1 MHNAKY
7 KALSLTM
14 AIITA
19 ATPIFSTYP
28 VYAESVNDVM
38 EDESVTRVS
47 TDIGETQTESVLDG
61 TSDTVNIPKEDST
74 GTTETSNTQEG
85 RFLFINLIDAG
96 GKVVIN
102 EGENNEEQVRLVKHN
117 DDGKEEVKIDVYDKD
132 SILIS
137 TENAEANNY
146 TYAYETTDASVNVVK
161 AIADDGYEV
170 ENYNVLKQ
178 VSNIDIP
185 EKTDFIPS
193 ASFSYNVFT
202 DTNKTIKIGFEQK
215 ESEDVN
221 ADLSVNNEVETVG
234 EEVGAESV
242 NDAESQ
248 DLTVNAENED
258 VNDNDTSDT
267 ADAESKNAGNESEGT
282 SDGYDFTG
290 LTDGIAN
297 LNKENFESARLIVLA
312 DSADEIVD
320 QEHLIGNYDNIYLL
334 QYESA
339 NKAMEAYVY
348 YLTNAQAVEPDAI
361 INAADDANVD
371 ENTETEA
378 FTADSNPIAA
388 LAENDGTESA
398 KTKEKIIALID
409 TGVNA
414 GPNVID
420 RISLI
425 DNVLEGNGHG
435 DQMVDAITSQDED
448 AKILSIRALSNGGKG
463 NVSSIISGIEYAINQ
478 NVNIINLS
486 MYAKTTMLN
495 SVLGTE
501 IQKAIDNGITVVG
514 AAGNDGADVKDYM
527 PGSIEDAYIIGACD
541 EDGNKLASSNY
552 GTTVDYNFVA
562 ESTSEAAAKFTGY
575 INENGIDEIDGDG
588 LIWKGSVL
596 DNTQKDLTGRTFI
609 ISMLKVKI
617 GDDFD
622 PSVTMTDIRKYIGD
636 DNETANIKLS
646 YSDVD
651 MNKVGLYSTI
661 YDIKDNNGEY
671 KVKRPVFV
679 VEGDIQSNDEDKNS
693 VNFIYTNDSGIK
705 VNSAALSYAAGENV
719 SFTISYLDENK
730 ATGVDAYC
738 ETSSTE
744 NSSVLGEPY
753 EITYDDSIVTAED
766 EAAGMGENV
775 LKYHFTM
782 PDKAVYIY
790 ITTAEDEINTS
801 ASGANDE
808 LGNFT
813 LVTEAE
819 PAGDKWY
826 RNKTVYA
833 SNTPKGSTMRKIKY
847 TAKDANGKKYNE
859 EHICYCIQPTYSTPF
874 KPGTSEKLSDNN
886 SNVKEL
892 ADGNKVAKALF
903 YLYDGPAWG
912 KTVTATDGT
921 KINMQKV
928 LSKYKQEYTQA
939 GADQGYFCITHFYLG
954 YVYGRGYENDK
965 HGKPKS
971 ESIWNYDGLKRQI
984 WNARGIA
991 WMREIMNNLDKL
1003 PSPTVLFR
1011 DMQSNKDITD
1021 KSIPKTDF
1029 SYDSL
1034 TGEYVSKYVLYR
1046 ALTEN
1051 KATVNLPN
1059 GISIRYRHKDS
1070 NDNWED
1076 KTVTG
1081 KGTIPGG
1088 SLIALAVDKT
1098 KYTGSSYN
1106 LEFKTT
1112 LGVNYQAWKISFGGQ
1127 YQDLAFAYRTKNT
1140 KMTLTFELPDEA
1152 YIQIKKTTANGGWND
1167 NLKNTV
1173 FKLYEGSSELATVTI
1188 ANSGYHKFNC
1198 VCHVGHTYTIKET
1211 TVRDGY
1217 AKANDITCAMT
1228 TDNFKSLYSY
1238 DIANYERPKVQITKK
1253 STAPQDILDL
1263 SAYSLSGAVYGVFS
1277 DAACTNRVVTLTTG
1291 DSGKTNTPY
1300 LPCTTMGTFNYWVKE
1315 ITPPAGH
1322 KLSSEIK
1329 KITVTLPNDGGHII
1343 PLEFSND
1350 PETVELS
1357 AFARKL
1363 DSKDRPVKDVVFKV
1377 CLYDG
1382 VYATADK
1389 CEASSLKRTWYLK
1402 TNDNGE
1408 VYFDDSCRIAD
1419 DYNNDYESADFY
1431 VWNGKIVIPIGCTVT
1446 YQEVQAPGEY
1456 QKDDSINL
1464 WKTTNQKIEM
1474 QNFYNDIFPCKITLR
1489 KLSDDGKAPLEN
1501 VEFKLTFVK
1510 ESESYINDKF
1520 KTYKPLLKEGE
1531 SITAITDANGYIV
1544 WQNLDQGEYQI
1555 TETKTRDDMTLL
1567 KDPINITLP
1576 ITMTDKDA
1584 QEMSAATD
1592 KGVYDEG
1599 YTNKWYFYEATYEIT
1614 NTPKFKMPMTGDNGF
1629 WKFGFIGFGTIAVL
1643 GTGFIIFDKKGKK
1656 QKHRKRVTKK

>member
-38 EDESVTRVS
+38 EDESVTKVS

-61 TSDTVNIPKEDST
+61 TSDTVNIPEENST

-170 ENYNVLKQ
+170 ENYNVSKQ

-234 EEVGAESV
+234 EEAGTESV

-248 DLTVNAENED
+248 DLTVNTENED

-267 ADAESKNAGNESEGT
+267 ADAESENAGNESEGT

-348 YLTNAQAVEPDAI
+348 YLANAQAVEPDAI
-361 INAADDANVD
+361 INAADDTNVD

-388 LAENDGTESA
+388 LAENDGTEST

-425 DNVLEGNGHG
+425 DDILEGNGHG

-495 SVLGTE
+495 SVLGAE
-501 IQKAIDNGITVVG
+501 IQKAINNGILVVG
-514 AAGNDGADVKDYM
+514 AAGNDNADAKNYM
-527 PGSIEDAYIIGACD
+527 PGSVEDAYIIGACD
-541 EDGNKLASSNY
+541 ADGNKIESSNY
-552 GTTVDYNFVA
+552 GSTVDYNFVA

-575 INENGIDEIDGDG
+575 VNENGIDEIDGDG
-588 LIWKGSVL
+588 LIWKASNYTIDDVF
-596 DNTQKDLTGRTFI
+596 KDVDGQTFI
-609 ISMLKVKI
+609 ISMVKVKM

-622 PSVTMTDIRKYIGD
+622 PAVTFNDIRKYIGD
-636 DNETANIKLS
+636 DNEEASITLS
-646 YSDVD
+646 FSNVD
-651 MNKVGLYSTI
+651 MTKAGLYSTI
-661 YDIKDNNGEY
+661 YDVSDKNGNY
-671 KVKRPVFV
+671 KVKRPVLV
-679 VEGDIQSNDEDKNS
+679 VEGSVDGEEDGKKS
-693 VNFIYTNDSGIK
+693 VNFIYSSDSGIK
-705 VNSAALSYAAGENV
+705 INTAALSYKPGENV
-719 SFTISYLDENK
+719 SFTVSYLDANK

-738 ETSSTE
+738 EASSE
-744 NSSVLGEPY
+744 DNSAVLGDKFD
-753 EITYDDSIVTAED
+753 ITYDDSIVTAED
-766 EAAGMGENV
+766 VAAGMGENV

-782 PDKAVYIY
+782 PEKPVYVY
-790 ITTAEDEINTS
+790 ITTAEDEMNTA
-801 ASGANDE
+801 ASGASDE
-808 LGNFT
+808 LGSFK
-813 LVTEAE
+813 LITEAE
-819 PAGDKWY
+819 PGGDKWY
-826 RNKTVYA
+826 CNKTVYA
-833 SNTPKGSTMRKIKY
+833 TNEPKGSTMRYIEY
-847 TAKDANGKKYNE
+847 TAKDANGKKYKE
-859 EHICYCIQPTYSTPF
+859 KHICYCIQPTYSTPYA
-874 KPGTSEKLSDNN
+874 PGTTEKLDDSN
-886 SNVKEL
+886 SNVYEI
-892 ADGNKVAKALF
+892 ADGNAVAKALF

-921 KINMQKV
+921 KINMKKV
-928 LSKYKQEYTQA
+928 LSRYEQEYKQA
-939 GADQGYFCITHFYLG
+939 GANQGYFCITHFYLG
-954 YVYGRGYENDK
+954 YVYGKGYQNDK
-965 HGKPKS
+965 NGKPKS
-971 ESIWNYDGLKRQI
+971 ENIWNYDGLKRKI
-984 WNARGIA
+984 WNAKGKA
-991 WMREIMNNLDKL
+991 WMKNIKNNLDKL
-1003 PSPTVLFR
+1003 PSPAVLFR
-1011 DMQSNKDITD
+1011 DLQSNQDITD

-1029 SYDSL
+1029 SYDSSK
-1034 TGEYVSKYVLYR
+1034 GEYVSKYILYR

-1051 KATVNLPN
+1051 KASVNLPD
-1059 GISIRYRHKDS
+1059 GISLRYKYLDD
-1070 NDNWED
+1070 NDNWVN
-1076 KTVTG
+1076 KTITG
-1081 KGTIPGG
+1081 KGSVPGG
-1088 SLIALAVDKT
+1088 SQIALAVNRT
-1098 KYTGSSYN
+1098 KYTQSSYVMT
-1106 LEFKTT
+1106 FTTT

-1127 YQDLAFAYRTKNT
+1127 FQDLAFAYRTKNT
-1140 KMTLTFELPDEA
+1140 KMTLTYNLPNDA
-1152 YIQIKKTTANGGWND
+1152 YIQVKKTTSNGGWND

-1173 FKLYEGSSELATVTI
+1173 FGLYEGSTRLAGVTI
-1188 ANSGYHKFNC
+1188 SGSGYHKFNYAC
-1198 VCHVGHTYTIKET
+1198 QVGHTYTIKEE
-1211 TVRDGY
+1211 TVQAGY
-1217 AKANDITCAMT
+1217 AKANNITCAIT
-1228 TDNFKSLYSY
+1228 AANFKTTYSY
-1238 DIANYERPKVQITKK
+1238 DVANYERPKVQITKK

-1263 SAYSLSGAVYGVFS
+1263 SAYSLKGAVYGVFS
-1277 DAACTNRVVTLTTG
+1277 DEACTNRVVTLTTG
-1291 DSGKTNTPY
+1291 DDGKTNTPY

-1322 KLSSEIK
+1322 ILSGQVQ
-1329 KITVTLPNDGGHII
+1329 KISVSLPADGGKIK
-1343 PLEFSND
+1343 PLTFEND
-1350 PETVELS
+1350 PETTTLS
-1357 AFARKL
+1357 AFAQKL
-1363 DSKDRPVKDVVFKV
+1363 DGKDRPVEGVVFEV
-1377 CLYDG
+1377 NLYDG
-1382 VYATADK
+1382 VYATANLCPANK
-1389 CEASSLKRTWYLK
+1389 LKKTWYLK
-1402 TNDNGE
+1402 SNSEGK
-1408 VYFDDSCRIAD
+1408 VFFDYGRIAD
-1419 DYNNDYESADFY
+1419 ANDNNYESDDFY
-1431 VWNGKIVIPIGCTVT
+1431 TFNNQIVIPIGCTVT
-1446 YQEVQAPGEY
+1446 YKEVYAPAEYKMDEETQIWSSKNQEIQLT
-1456 QKDDSINL
+1456 K
-1464 WKTTNQKIEM
+1464 
-1474 QNFYNDIFPCKITLR
+1474 FYNDLTPSKITI
-1489 KLSDDGKAPLEN
+1489 KKFAEDGKSPLQN
-1501 VEFKLTFVK
+1501 VEFELTFVK
-1510 ESESYINDKF
+1510 ESESYINDMF
-1520 KTYKPLLKEGE
+1520 KTFKPLLKQGE
-1531 SITAITDANGYIV
+1531 TAKGVTDEDGNIV
-1544 WQNLDQGEYQI
+1544 WENLDQGEYRI
-1555 TETKTRDDMTLL
+1555 TEVKTAPGMTLL

-1576 ITMTDKDA
+1576 ITMTDKQAKD
-1584 QEMSAATD
+1584 MSAATD
-1592 KGVYDEG
+1592 NGQYDVD
-1599 YTNKWYFYEATYEIT
+1599 KKLWYFYEATYEVT
-1614 NTPKFKMPMTGDNGF
+1614 NTPTFVMPITGSNGF
-1629 WKFGFIGFGTIAVL
+1629 WKFGFIGFGAIVVV
-1643 GTGFIIFDKKGKK
+1643 GTGLVIFDKKGKK

>member
-19 ATPIFSTYP
+19 ATPMFSTYP

-38 EDESVTRVS
+38 EDESITKVS
-47 TDIGETQTESVLDG
+47 TDIGEAQTESVLDG
-61 TSDTVNIPKEDST
+61 TSDTVNIPEENST

-170 ENYNVLKQ
+170 ENYNVSKQ

-185 EKTDFIPS
+185 EKTDFIQS

-234 EEVGAESV
+234 EEAGTESI

-248 DLTVNAENED
+248 DLTVNTENED

-267 ADAESKNAGNESEGT
+267 AESENAGNESEGT

-348 YLTNAQAVEPDAI
+348 YLANAQAVEPDAI
-361 INAADDANVD
+361 INAADDTNVD

-388 LAENDGTESA
+388 LAENDGTEST

-425 DNVLEGNGHG
+425 DNILEGNGHG

-463 NVSSIISGIEYAINQ
+463 NISSIISGIEYAINQ

-588 LIWKGSVL
+588 LIWKGSGSIL

-636 DNETANIKLS
+636 DNETADIKLS

-671 KVKRPVFV
+671 KVKRPVLV
-679 VEGDIQSNDEDKNS
+679 VEGDIQSNDEDKHS

-719 SFTISYLDENK
+719 SFTVSYLDENK

-744 NSSVLGEPY
+744 NSSVLGDPY

-790 ITTAEDEINTS
+790 ITTVEDEINTS

-859 EHICYCIQPTYSTPF
+859 EHICYCIQPAYSTPF

-971 ESIWNYDGLKRQI
+971 ESIWNYNGLKQQI

-1029 SYDSL
+1029 SYDSSK
-1034 TGEYVSKYVLYR
+1034 GEYVSKYILYR

-1051 KATVNLPN
+1051 KASVNLPD
-1059 GISIRYRHKDS
+1059 GISLRYKYLDD
-1070 NDNWED
+1070 NDNWVN
-1076 KTVTG
+1076 KTITG
-1081 KGTIPGG
+1081 KGSVPGG
-1088 SLIALAVDKT
+1088 SQIALAVDRT
-1098 KYTGSSYN
+1098 KYTQSSYVMT
-1106 LEFKTT
+1106 FTTT

-1127 YQDLAFAYRTKNT
+1127 FQDLAFAYRTKNT
-1140 KMTLTFELPDEA
+1140 KMTLTYNLPNDA
-1152 YIQIKKTTANGGWND
+1152 YIQVKKTTSNGGWND

-1173 FKLYEGSSELATVTI
+1173 FGLYEGSTRLAGVTI
-1188 ANSGYHKFNC
+1188 SGSGYHKFNYAC
-1198 VCHVGHTYTIKET
+1198 QVGHTYTIKEE
-1211 TVRDGY
+1211 TVQAGY
-1217 AKANDITCAMT
+1217 AKADNITCAIT
-1228 TDNFKSLYSY
+1228 AANFKTTYSY
-1238 DIANYERPKVQITKK
+1238 DVANYERPKVQITKK

-1263 SAYSLSGAVYGVFS
+1263 SAYSLKGAVYGVFS
-1277 DAACTNRVVTLTTG
+1277 DEACTNRVVTLTTG
-1291 DSGKTNTPY
+1291 DDGKTNTPY

-1322 KLSSEIK
+1322 ILSGQAQ
-1329 KITVTLPNDGGHII
+1329 KISVSLPADGGKIK
-1343 PLEFSND
+1343 PLTFEND
-1350 PETVELS
+1350 PETTTLS
-1357 AFARKL
+1357 AFAQKL
-1363 DSKDRPVKDVVFKV
+1363 DAKGWPVAGVVFEVK
-1377 CLYDG
+1377 LYDG
-1382 VYATADK
+1382 EYDSVNA
-1389 CEASSLKRTWYLK
+1389 CPASKLKKTWYLK
-1402 TNDNGE
+1402 SDNKGNVE
-1408 VYFDDSCRIAD
+1408 FDR
-1419 DYNNDYESADFY
+1419 DYLAANYQSNPFYMWNNK
-1431 VWNGKIVIPIGCTVT
+1431 VVIPIGCTVT
-1446 YQEVQAPGEY
+1446 YQEVQAPSEY
-1456 QKDDSINL
+1456 KMDQTVQILKI
-1464 WKTTNQKIEM
+1464 KNQTIQM
-1474 QNFYNDIFPCKITLR
+1474 DYFYNDIHPCKIKIR
-1489 KLSDDGKAPLEN
+1489 KLDEDGVTPLQGVKFE
-1501 VEFKLTFVK
+1501 LTFIK
-1510 ESESYINDKF
+1510 ESEAYKDNKF
-1520 KTYKPLLKEGE
+1520 KAYVPLLKEGE
-1531 SITAITDANGYIV
+1531 SVEAETDSNGYIV
-1544 WQNLDQGEYQI
+1544 WENLDQGEYQI
-1555 TETKTRDDMTLL
+1555 VETKTLEGKTLL

-1576 ITMTDKDA
+1576 ITMTDKQAKD
-1584 QEMSAATD
+1584 MSAATD
-1592 KGVYDEG
+1592 NGQYDVD
-1599 YTNKWYFYEATYEIT
+1599 KKLWYFYEATYEVT
-1614 NTPKFKMPMTGDNGF
+1614 NTPTFVMPITGSNGF

-1643 GTGFIIFDKKGKK
+1643 GTGLIIFDKKGKK
-1656 QKHRKRVTKK
+1656 QKHRRRVTKK

>member
-19 ATPIFSTYP
+19 ATPMFSTYP

-38 EDESVTRVS
+38 EDESITKVS
-47 TDIGETQTESVLDG
+47 TDIGEAQTESVLDG
-61 TSDTVNIPKEDST
+61 TSDTVNIPEENST

-170 ENYNVLKQ
+170 ENYNVSKQ

-185 EKTDFIPS
+185 EKTDFIQS

-234 EEVGAESV
+234 EEAGTESI

-248 DLTVNAENED
+248 DLTVNTENED

-267 ADAESKNAGNESEGT
+267 AESENAGNESEGT

-348 YLTNAQAVEPDAI
+348 YLANAQAVEPDAI
-361 INAADDANVD
+361 INAADDTNVD

-388 LAENDGTESA
+388 LAENDGTEST

-425 DNVLEGNGHG
+425 DNILEGNGHG

-588 LIWKGSVL
+588 LIWKGSGSIL

-636 DNETANIKLS
+636 DNETADIKLS

-671 KVKRPVFV
+671 KVKRPVLV
-679 VEGDIQSNDEDKNS
+679 VEGDIQSNDEDKHS

-719 SFTISYLDENK
+719 SFTVSYLDENK

-744 NSSVLGEPY
+744 NSSVLGDPY

-790 ITTAEDEINTS
+790 ITTVEDEINTS

-859 EHICYCIQPTYSTPF
+859 EHICYCIQPAYSTPF

-971 ESIWNYDGLKRQI
+971 ESIWNYNGLKQQI

-1029 SYDSL
+1029 SYDSSK
-1034 TGEYVSKYVLYR
+1034 GEYVSKYILYR

-1051 KATVNLPN
+1051 KASVNLPD
-1059 GISIRYRHKDS
+1059 GISLRYKYLDD
-1070 NDNWED
+1070 NDNWVN
-1076 KTVTG
+1076 KTITG
-1081 KGTIPGG
+1081 KGSVPGG
-1088 SLIALAVDKT
+1088 SQIALAVDRT
-1098 KYTGSSYN
+1098 KYTQSSYVMT
-1106 LEFKTT
+1106 FTTT

-1127 YQDLAFAYRTKNT
+1127 FQDLAFAYRTKNT
-1140 KMTLTFELPDEA
+1140 KMTLTYNLPNDA
-1152 YIQIKKTTANGGWND
+1152 YIQVKKTTSNGGWND

-1173 FKLYEGSSELATVTI
+1173 FGLYEGSTRLAGVTI
-1188 ANSGYHKFNC
+1188 SGSGYHKFNYAC
-1198 VCHVGHTYTIKET
+1198 QVGHTYTIKEE
-1211 TVRDGY
+1211 TVQAGY
-1217 AKANDITCAMT
+1217 AKADNITCAIT
-1228 TDNFKSLYSY
+1228 AANFKTTYSY
-1238 DIANYERPKVQITKK
+1238 DVANYERPKVQITKK

-1263 SAYSLSGAVYGVFS
+1263 SAYSLKGAVYGVFS
-1277 DAACTNRVVTLTTG
+1277 DEACTNRVVTLTTG
-1291 DSGKTNTPY
+1291 DDGKTNTPY

-1322 KLSSEIK
+1322 ILSGQAQ
-1329 KITVTLPNDGGHII
+1329 KISVSLPADGGKIK
-1343 PLEFSND
+1343 PLTFEND
-1350 PETVELS
+1350 PETTTLS
-1357 AFARKL
+1357 AFAQKL
-1363 DSKDRPVKDVVFKV
+1363 DAKGWPVAGVVFEVK
-1377 CLYDG
+1377 LYDG
-1382 VYATADK
+1382 EYDSVNA
-1389 CEASSLKRTWYLK
+1389 CPASKLKKTWYLK
-1402 TNDNGE
+1402 SDNKGNVE
-1408 VYFDDSCRIAD
+1408 FDR
-1419 DYNNDYESADFY
+1419 DYLAANYQSNPFYMWNNK
-1431 VWNGKIVIPIGCTVT
+1431 VVIPIGCTVT
-1446 YQEVQAPGEY
+1446 YQEVQAPSEY
-1456 QKDDSINL
+1456 KMDQTVQILKI
-1464 WKTTNQKIEM
+1464 KNQTIQM
-1474 QNFYNDIFPCKITLR
+1474 DYFYNDIHPCKIKIR
-1489 KLSDDGKAPLEN
+1489 KLDEDGVTPLQGVKFE
-1501 VEFKLTFVK
+1501 LTFIK
-1510 ESESYINDKF
+1510 ESEAYKDNKF
-1520 KTYKPLLKEGE
+1520 KAYVPLLKEGE
-1531 SITAITDANGYIV
+1531 SVEAETDSNGYIV
-1544 WQNLDQGEYQI
+1544 WENLDQGEYQI
-1555 TETKTRDDMTLL
+1555 VETKTLEGKTLL

-1576 ITMTDKDA
+1576 ITMTDKQAKD
-1584 QEMSAATD
+1584 MSAATD
-1592 KGVYDEG
+1592 NGQYDVD
-1599 YTNKWYFYEATYEIT
+1599 KKLWYFYEATYEVT
-1614 NTPKFKMPMTGDNGF
+1614 NTPTFVMPITGSNGF

-1643 GTGFIIFDKKGKK
+1643 GTGLIIFDKKGKK
-1656 QKHRKRVTKK
+1656 QKHRRRVTKK